1 VRPLL
6 PTGSSWIDA
15 AKTVPVEQV
24 APTLGLSVRGRS
36 FGPCPACNADRRGG
50 SDRRHPCGYGKGWG
64 CFPCGAKGDALD
76 LAAWRV
82 GGARLRDLTPERKAE
97 VRAWYAGQGW
107 CDPAPGATGAPV
119 AVPRRAPVVKPER
132 PPEYPPEAEVAALW
146 AACSP
151 LDTASIRDPA
161 VPWLEGCEKP
171 GRGLDCRA
179 LGALDL
185 ARLLPLDPE
194 AYPWPSW
201 IPWLGMDRSEW
212 LRVYRLAVPMY
223 DHRGGLRALRFRAVT
238 HVREPSPEGGMR
250 WRDLEVKAGKKALA
264 ASGMTTSGLVL
275 ADPVGVAL
283 LRGEL
288 EGLPWDG
295 WVSVCEGE
303 PDLWTCSTA
312 MRRGK
317 PDDAPTW
324 ATLGV
329 VSGSW
334 TDDLAARVPSGARVV
349 VHTHADPRGNEYAE
363 RIRRSLAGRC
373 EVVRV
378 NATGPREED

>member
-6 PTGSSWIDA
+6 PTRSSWIDA

-24 APTLGLSVRGRS
+24 APALGRDVRRRS

-50 SDRRHPCGYGKGWG
+50 SDRRHPCGYGEGWA

-76 LAAWRV
+76 LAALV
-82 GGARLRDLTPERKAE
+82 LGGARLRDLTPEGKAE
-97 VRAWYAGQGW
+97 VRAWYAAQGW
-107 CDPAPGATGAPV
+107 CDPDPGASGAPV
-119 AVPRRAPVVKPER
+119 AVPRRVPVVKVEP

-146 AACSP
+146 AACGP

-161 VPWLEGCEKP
+161 VPWLEER
-171 GRGLDCRA
+171 RGLDCRA

-223 DHRGGLRALRFRAVT
+223 DHRGALRALRFRAVT

-250 WRDLEVKAGKKALA
+250 WRDLEIPEAKKALA
-264 ASGMTTSGLVL
+264 ARGTTTRGLVL

-288 EGLPWDG
+288 EGAPWDG
-295 WVSVCEGE
+295 RVVVCEGE
-303 PDLWTCSTA
+303 PDLWTWSTRQ
-312 MRRGK
+312 RRGK
-317 PDDAPTW
+317 ADASTW

-329 VSGSW
+329 VAGSW
-334 TDDLAARVPSGARVV
+334 TEDVAARVPDGARVV
-349 VHTHADPRGNEYAE
+349 LRTHADPKGDEYAE
-363 RIRRSLAGRC
+363 RIWRSLAGRC
-373 EVVRV
+373 EVLRSSVPE
-378 NATGPREED
+378 PREED

>member
-1 VRPLL
+1 MRPL
-6 PTGSSWIDA
+6 PTRSSWIDA

-24 APTLGLSVRGRS
+24 IETLGLRGRRGH
-36 FGPCPACNADRRGG
+36 FGPCPACGRTDKDA
-50 SDRRHPCGYGKGWG
+50 CGFGHGKGWT
-64 CFPCGAKGDALD
+64 CFRCDAGGDALD
-76 LAAWRV
+76 LVAWSV
-82 GGARLRDLTPERKAE
+82 GGARLRDLTPERKAD
-97 VRAWYAGQGW
+97 VRAWYAARGW
-107 CDPAPGATGAPV
+107 CEPPEGARLPPVVRIPV
-119 AVPRRAPVVKPER
+119 APPEP

-151 LDTASIRDPA
+151 LDTASHRDPA
-161 VPWLEGCEKP
+161 VPWLEYR
-171 GRGLDCRA
+171 RGLDHHA
-179 LGALDL
+179 MGAYDL
-185 ARLLPLDPE
+185 ARLLPLDPS
-194 AYPWPSW
+194 AYPWPRWMPW
-201 IPWLGMDRSEW
+201 IGMDRSAW

-223 DHRGGLRALRFRAVT
+223 DHRGALRSLRFRAVT
-238 HVREPSPEGGMR
+238 HVREPGPDGMR
-250 WRDLEVKAGKKALA
+250 WRDLGIPEAKKALA
-264 ASGMTTSGLVL
+264 PRGTVRGLVL
-275 ADPVGVAL
+275 ADPVGVML

-288 EGLPWDG
+288 EGFPWDG

-334 TDDLAARVPSGARVV
+334 TDAIATRVPSGARVV
-349 VHTHADPRGNEYAE
+349 VHTHDDPKGDEYAE
-363 RIRRSLAGRC
+363 SIRRSLAGRC
-373 EVVRV
+373 EVARE